1 MKNTLAAAIIVALG
15 ATSTSALGADT
26 QIKGFAS
33 VIAGFTTDE
42 DVSLFGYN
50 DKISFKPESLF
61 ALQVT
66 SDLGDGLS
74 ATAQI
79 MSRGEDDYAAV
90 FEWAYLSYEI
100 SDSSQLNVGRLR
112 IPFYRYSDFLDVGYA
127 YNWNRP
133 PSSVYNSIF
142 STYDGVSYV
151 YSNTLGMVDSSVQII
166 AGSHSSETDVG
177 SAKLDNLMG
186 VNWTLNYDWLTARVG
201 YFVADV
207 TVELNNEGLISIINS
222 LDSVGLTSV
231 ADTIRVDEDFGDFF
245 AVGLSVDY
253 NDFLFDFELISSG
266 TEDAIAAGQDSSY
279 VSVGYRFDEWT
290 ILATVET
297 REDGFDDS
305 LYGQVPSAYAPL
317 DVYVDAAFTGQEIQ
331 QDIVS
336 VGARYNFH
344 PSAALKFDYT
354 SSETNDADA
363 VNVFTVGVD
372 LVF

>member
-1 MKNTLAAAIIVALG
+1 MRNRLAAIIVALG
-15 ATSTSALGADT
+15 ATSTSVLGADT

-33 VIAGFTTDE
+33 VVAGVTSDE
-42 DVSLFGYN
+42 DASLFGYN

-61 ALQVT
+61 ALQVS

-90 FEWAYLSYEI
+90 FEWAYLSYEV

-207 TVELNNEGLISIINS
+207 TVNLNNEGLITIINS
-222 LDSVGLTSV
+222 LDNVGLTDV
-231 ADTIRVDEDFGDFF
+231 ADTIRVEEDFGDFF
-245 AVGLSVDY
+245 AVGLSADY

-266 TEDAIAAGQDSSY
+266 TEDAIAAGQDSAY

-290 ILATVET
+290 VLATVET

-305 LYGQVPSAYAPL
+305 LYGQVPSVYTPL
-317 DVYVDAAFTGQEIQ
+317 DAYVDGAFKGQEIE
-331 QDIVS
+331 QDIIS
-336 VGARYNFH
+336 LGARYNFH
-344 PSAALKFDYT
+344 PAAALKFDYT

-363 VNVFTVGVD
+363 INVFTVGVD

>member
-1 MKNTLAAAIIVALG
+1 MRNRLAAAIIVALG
-15 ATSTSALGADT
+15 ATSTSALAADT

-33 VIAGFTTDE
+33 VVAGVSSDE
-42 DVSLFGYN
+42 DSSLFGYN

-61 ALQVT
+61 ALQVS

-151 YSNTLGMVDSSVQII
+151 YSNNLGMVDSSVQLI

-207 TVELNNEGLISIINS
+207 TVNLNNEGLITIINS
-222 LDSVGLTSV
+222 LDNAGLTDV
-231 ADTIRVDEDFGDFF
+231 ADTIRVEEDFGDFI
-245 AVGLSVDY
+245 AIGLSADY

-266 TEDAIAAGQDSSY
+266 TEDAIAAGQDSAY

-290 ILATVET
+290 VLATVET

-305 LYGQVPSAYAPL
+305 LYGQVPSVYAPL
-317 DVYVDAAFTGQEIQ
+317 DAYVDGAFKGQEIE
-331 QDIVS
+331 QDIIS
-336 VGARYNFH
+336 LGARYNFH
-344 PSAALKFDYT
+344 PAAALKFDYT

-363 VNVFTVGVD
+363 INVFTVGVD

>member
-1 MKNTLAAAIIVALG
+1 MKNTLAAIIVALG
-15 ATSTSALGADT
+15 ATSTLALADT

-33 VIAGFTTDE
+33 VVAGITTDV
-42 DVSLFGYN
+42 DTSLFGYN
-50 DKISFKPESLF
+50 DKLSFKPESLF
-61 ALQVT
+61 ALQVS
-66 SDLGDGLS
+66 SDLGEGLS

-79 MSRGEDDYAAV
+79 MSRGENDYSAN

-100 SDSSQLNVGRLR
+100 SDNAQINAGRLR

-151 YSNTLGMVDSSVQII
+151 YSNALGSVDSSVQII

-279 VSVGYRFDEWT
+279 VSVGYRFSELT

-297 REDGFDDS
+297 REDGVDDS

-317 DVYVDAAFTGQEIQ
+317 DAYVDAAFTGQEIQ